1 MTKSLVAI
9 IWSDE
14 SSSLLIV
21 REVEGTPWTIV
32 LLCWSGLGNWLD
44 GRWNCKRKRKNSE
57 KLPAIPVYASTL
69 VAIQN
74 IQWRECLMNG
84 VCTFGTW
91 WEIYVNIEIVCWE
104 EVFHIIGGG
113 GEGGCTRCSLHAY
126 MCVCVRKM
134 VCLTKNMTVPAPGLN
149 LYSFSQIFSH
159 SAAHLI

>member
-44 GRWNCKRKRKNSE
+44 GRWNCKRKKKTVKSCQPY
-57 KLPAIPVYASTL
+57 LCMPVHWLLYET
-69 VAIQN
+69 
-74 IQWRECLMNG
+74 WWECLMNG

-104 EVFHIIGGG
+104 EIFHIIGGG